1 MIKRRILC
9 TVIVLCLLFAVGSAD
24 QEKMDAAQIN
34 TSVEDLA
41 AEAAKED
48 VWNGKETAQAE
59 EGAEGGPDAEQT
71 GTDVESGGETEPT
84 AADAV
89 YLYKGSAR
97 LAQMVEEQ
105 SEALEGYASLLQEY
119 ELPRQDSGSGQ
130 EPGFALLYLDSDDV
144 PELVV
149 MEGKAHAQGASV
161 FMFRDGKVIAL
172 GTYGQYGAMPYREKE
187 GLLFD
192 DYDTLGNLH
201 FGVYQIEENHSAL
214 LQSYDY
220 WAGLPEGGEEAAYWV
235 DGKEVTEE
243 QYRAVSDKWDAGG
256 YQMIQYDDCRKLP
269 GTDIP
274 KSLRE
279 ELEDR
284 ILMREE
290 VLKQNLLTTAGAQES
305 DILLFDY
312 DDFDGDGKQEAFM
325 IAGESFIQ
333 PGGWGDETWYK
344 GTLYFAGAD
353 GGTQTL
359 DNSFGVYRMIDGVM
373 DFGSRKY
380 LFFYTDYCVT
390 ADLSE
395 IWTVRDGKPVEESD
409 LFQHGQVVY
418 RGDNERDELEIWVDA
433 YDIFCEKEDS
443 GKDDLWT
450 GHSYKPYFYH
460 YDAVSDQLEP
470 YAGEEITPEE
480 FKELSKT
487 NIIEEIEAEGY
498 TVGKIIHWGNDIV
511 TINYHYVELRCED
524 ESRETYVYE
533 NVIWDNRAGDY
544 WRKDE
549 RGVTS
554 WENAGEWGSYGI
566 PRRGAI
572 G

>member
-105 SEALEGYASLLQEY
+105 SEGYASLLQEY

-192 DYDTLGNLH
+192 DY
-201 FGVYQIEENHSAL
+201 
-214 LQSYDY
+214 
-220 WAGLPEGGEEAAYWV
+220 EEAAYWV

-333 PGGWGDETWYK
+333 PGGWGDETWHK